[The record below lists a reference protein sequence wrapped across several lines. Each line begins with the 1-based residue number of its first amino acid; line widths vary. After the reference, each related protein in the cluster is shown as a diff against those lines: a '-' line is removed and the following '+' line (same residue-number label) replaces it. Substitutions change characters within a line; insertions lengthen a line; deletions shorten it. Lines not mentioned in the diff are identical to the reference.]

1 MSDDASRKA
10 LEQISERRATSLT
23 AIVRDAVEA
32 MIISGELSAGDRIN
46 ESALAKRLGVSRG
59 PIREACR
66 SMEQAGLLV
75 SVVNQGVFVREMSL
89 DEARNLYEVRGALSG
104 LVGHLVAERASEE
117 TLKRLE
123 SLVVQMDSAV
133 AEENVSDYFT
143 LNLQFHDLLVEA
155 AANPALKE
163 SYRAIINQIHLYR
176 RHGLVQKGNLKVS
189 NEEHRAIADA
199 VMRRDADAADD
210 AMRRHVAGG
219 WARMSAA
226 V

>member
-1 MSDDASRKA
+1 MASDVSSKA

-89 DEARNLYEVRGALSG
+89 DEARDLYEVRGALSG
-104 LVGHLVAERASEE
+104 LVGRLVAERASEE
-117 TLKRLE
+117 TLNRLE
-123 SLVVQMDSAV
+123 NLVSGMDSA
-133 AEENVSDYFT
+133 AEEKSVGDYFK
-143 LNLQFHDLLVEA
+143 LNLQFHDLLVESA
-155 AANPALKE
+155 ENPALKE

-176 RHGLVQKGNLKVS
+176 RHGLVQEGNLKVS
-189 NEEHRAIADA
+189 NDEHRAIVDA
-199 VMRRDADAADD
+199 VSRRDADAAEA

-219 WARMSAA
+219 WARMSAT